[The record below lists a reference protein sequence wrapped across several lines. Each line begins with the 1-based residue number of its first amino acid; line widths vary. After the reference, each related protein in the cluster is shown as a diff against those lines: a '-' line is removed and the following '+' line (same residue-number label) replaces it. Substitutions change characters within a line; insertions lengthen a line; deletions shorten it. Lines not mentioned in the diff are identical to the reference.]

1 MITRT
6 KSVTLTF
13 KYPFSLKGVDRRL
26 TAGQYEMVSD
36 EELIEELSFPVYRRV
51 STAHISSASRL
62 GVGRNGQCGSCRP
75 CGGSEARSGS
85 IIGRDEIVLVYVV
98 QPGRFPLWVISG
110 HVQRT
115 SKCPLC
121 ARSRHCAAPHFKTG
135 GSETRAQRTKCDIA
149 FAETTGR
156 CAASAMAMPRP
167 LAMQA

>member
-51 STAHISSASRL
+51 ST
-62 GVGRNGQCGSCRP
+62 GSCRP

-85 IIGRDEIVLVYVV
+85 INGRDEIVLVYVV
-98 QPGRFPLWVISG
+98 QPGRCPLWVISG